1 MAPTFVPDDADELTP
16 AWLTDALHE
25 SGVLTDTTVESAQA
39 EQINIG
45 QGFAGRVFRLAVT
58 YDGASDGAPS
68 TLIAKLPASD
78 PRARTVLDDL
88 GVYRNEIAFYD
99 DLASDAGVRTPR
111 RYFAA
116 QDRAARRYVLL
127 LEDLAPARIGDDV
140 AGCTVEEGELVL
152 GRLAEMHARWWN
164 EPRLER
170 LAWLS
175 SLADQGEP
183 FQAMLSTSWA
193 GFPGEMRGQIDEDAA
208 EVIDAMLPRWRAISA
223 QLSEPPWTLVHGDF
237 RLDNLA
243 FDSGA
248 SDPLIVFDWQV
259 VGRGRGARDAAYFIG
274 RVQAGDD
281 PDEVRARLL
290 KLYHSTLTANGVRD
304 YPFDELVY
312 DTRLASLWSFAILV
326 AALGNLDF
334 SSERARA
341 LASGAFRR
349 LSSAARRLELVALLE
364 RDFRL

>member
-1 MAPTFVPDDADELTP
+1 MPTAFVPDTAEELTP
-16 AWLTDALHE
+16 AWLTDALRE
-25 SGVLTDTTVESAQA
+25 SGVLGGGAVASAQA
-39 EQINIG
+39 EQINVG

-58 YDGASDGAPS
+58 YEGASDAAPS

-88 GVYRNEIAFYD
+88 GVYHNEIAFYD

-116 QDRAARRYVLL
+116 QDRAVRRYVLL
-127 LEDLAPARIGDDV
+127 LEDLAPARVGDDV

-164 EPRLER
+164 APRLESF
-170 LAWLS
+170 AWLS
-175 SLADQGEP
+175 SLADQAEP
-183 FQAMLSTSWA
+183 FQAMLSASWA
-193 GFPGEMRGQIDEDAA
+193 GFPSEMRGQMDEHAA
-208 EVIDAMLPRWRAISA
+208 AVIDAMLPRWRAISA
-223 QLSEPPWTLVHGDF
+223 RLSEPPWTLVHGDF

-243 FDSGA
+243 FDGDA

-259 VGRGRGARDAAYFIG
+259 VGRGRGARDVAYFIG
-274 RVQAGDD
+274 RVQAGGD
-281 PDEVRARLL
+281 PDGITARLL

-304 YPFDELVY
+304 YSFDELVY
-312 DTRLASLWSFAILV
+312 DARLASLWSFAILV

-334 SSERARA
+334 TSERARA
-341 LASGAFRR
+341 LAAGAFLR

-364 RDFRL
+364 RDFPL